1 MTKSFTLSGIALV
14 ALIGTTSFA
23 AAEIC
28 IPEEAINEVRQEV
41 ASEEVSS
48 PAHARFE
55 IHFASLSAD
64 TGSRIQSDGV
74 NMARPVRIVSA
85 DEFKLDWR
93 R

>member
-1 MTKSFTLSGIALV
+1 MTKSVLSVGV
-14 ALIGTTSFA
+14 ALAALMGAPSFA

-28 IPEEAINEVRQEV
+28 VPESDVSQVQQDVSNEEAT
-41 ASEEVSS
+41 S

-55 IHFASLSAD
+55 LHFASLGAE
-64 TGSRIQSDGV
+64 TGSRILSDGS
-74 NMARPVRIVSA
+74 NMSRPVRIVSA

>member
-1 MTKSFTLSGIALV
+1 MTKSVFSVGIALA
-14 ALIGTTSFA
+14 ALMGAPSFA

-28 IPEEAINEVRQEV
+28 VPENEVNQVQQDVSNEEAT
-41 ASEEVSS
+41 S

-55 IHFASLSAD
+55 LHFASLGAE
-64 TGSRIQSDGV
+64 TGSRIHSNGPS
-74 NMARPVRIVSA
+74 MSHPVRVVSA